1 MSEAEEQRDGRQ
13 SLAHRVP
20 DLAALELLL
29 AVARLGSLGAAA
41 REVGVTQPA
50 ASSRLRSME
59 RQLGVAL
66 VDRSPRGSRLT
77 DAGALVTDWARRVVE
92 AAAAFDAGARALRDR
107 RDSRLRVAASMTIAE
122 YLLPGW
128 LLALHAE
135 RPDTAVSLLAG
146 NSAKVA
152 ELLLTG
158 EADLGFVEGLNVP
171 TGLDSTV
178 IARDRL
184 IVVTAPGHPWARRR
198 RPLTAQELAGTPLIL
213 RERGSGT
220 RQVLGRGARRPGPA
234 ADRAVLDDGGEGVRG
249 QRRGTL
255 GPQRTGGGGGA
266 GDAAPGQHP
275 GRGRIAPPGP
285 TSRLAD
291 RPPPHGPG
299 PRTPLPDPRM
309 TNTSGTRVARNGA
322 PSHHAPAPGI
332 APQPPRLCPSHGPFP
347 SGATAPA
354 QGRGERRV
362 QPTMHPHQA
371 SHRNPHGS
379 APLTA
384 PFQAGPLHPLRGAG
398 NCAPSHPGPAPDNG
412 PHPRPQSLRT
422 RRRPAPLRRRL

>member
-1 MSEAEEQRDGRQ
+1 MSEAEGRRTE

-41 REVGVTQPA
+41 REVGITQPA
-50 ASSRLRSME
+50 ASSRIRSME

-152 ELLLTG
+152 ELLLAG
-158 EADLGFVEGLNVP
+158 EADLGFVEGLTVP

-184 IVVTAPGHPWARRR
+184 IVVTAPAHPWARRR
-198 RPLTAQELAGTPLIL
+198 RPLTAAELAATPLIL

-220 RQVLGRGARRPGPA
+220 RQVLDAALGGLARPLIELSSTTAVKASAVSGAGPSVLSELAVGEELGMRRLVSIPVEGVSLRRDLRAVWPTGHRPTGPA
-234 ADRAVLDDGGEGVRG
+234 RELLSLTRG
-249 QRRGTL
+249 
-255 GPQRTGGGGGA
+255 
-266 GDAAPGQHP
+266 
-275 GRGRIAPPGP
+275 
-285 TSRLAD
+285 
-291 RPPPHGPG
+291 
-299 PRTPLPDPRM
+299 
-309 TNTSGTRVARNGA
+309 
-322 PSHHAPAPGI
+322 
-332 APQPPRLCPSHGPFP
+332 
-347 SGATAPA
+347 
-354 QGRGERRV
+354 
-362 QPTMHPHQA
+362 
-371 SHRNPHGS
+371 
-379 APLTA
+379 
-384 PFQAGPLHPLRGAG
+384 
-398 NCAPSHPGPAPDNG
+398 
-412 PHPRPQSLRT
+412 
-422 RRRPAPLRRRL
+422 

>member
-1 MSEAEEQRDGRQ
+1 MREAEGQRTE

-41 REVGVTQPA
+41 REVGITQPA
-50 ASSRLRSME
+50 ASSRIRSME

-146 NSAKVA
+146 NSAEVA

-158 EADLGFVEGLNVP
+158 EADLGFVEGLTVP

-184 IVVTAPGHPWARRR
+184 IVVTAPAHPWARRR
-198 RPLTAQELAGTPLIL
+198 RPLTAAELAATPLIL

-220 RQVLGRGARRPGPA
+220 RQVLDAALGGLARPLIELSSTTAVKASAVSGAGPSVLSELAVGEELAMRRLVSIPVEGVSLRRDLRAVWPTGHRPTGPA
-234 ADRAVLDDGGEGVRG
+234 RELLSLTRG
-249 QRRGTL
+249 
-255 GPQRTGGGGGA
+255 
-266 GDAAPGQHP
+266 
-275 GRGRIAPPGP
+275 
-285 TSRLAD
+285 
-291 RPPPHGPG
+291 
-299 PRTPLPDPRM
+299 
-309 TNTSGTRVARNGA
+309 
-322 PSHHAPAPGI
+322 
-332 APQPPRLCPSHGPFP
+332 
-347 SGATAPA
+347 
-354 QGRGERRV
+354 
-362 QPTMHPHQA
+362 
-371 SHRNPHGS
+371 
-379 APLTA
+379 
-384 PFQAGPLHPLRGAG
+384 
-398 NCAPSHPGPAPDNG
+398 
-412 PHPRPQSLRT
+412 
-422 RRRPAPLRRRL
+422 

>member
-220 RQVLGRGARRPGPA
+220 RQVLDAALGGLARPLIELSSTTAVKASAVSGAGPSVLSELAVGEELAMRRLVSIPVEGVSLRRDLRAVWPTGHRPTGPA
-234 ADRAVLDDGGEGVRG
+234 RELLSLTRG
-249 QRRGTL
+249 
-255 GPQRTGGGGGA
+255 
-266 GDAAPGQHP
+266 
-275 GRGRIAPPGP
+275 
-285 TSRLAD
+285 
-291 RPPPHGPG
+291 
-299 PRTPLPDPRM
+299 
-309 TNTSGTRVARNGA
+309 
-322 PSHHAPAPGI
+322 
-332 APQPPRLCPSHGPFP
+332 
-347 SGATAPA
+347 
-354 QGRGERRV
+354 
-362 QPTMHPHQA
+362 
-371 SHRNPHGS
+371 
-379 APLTA
+379 
-384 PFQAGPLHPLRGAG
+384 
-398 NCAPSHPGPAPDNG
+398 
-412 PHPRPQSLRT
+412 
-422 RRRPAPLRRRL
+422 